1 MDQGSV
7 LATLT
12 AAGWAALA
20 SGALL
25 VGAVVALLMPVNLR
39 VIGAIM
45 GFGAGVL
52 MGAAAFEL
60 TAEAMA
66 TAGLAV
72 SGVALMTGAL
82 VYLAGDWA
90 VGNAGAHRRMSPL
103 HGGASPTRHGRLT
116 LAHRLRQ
123 AEAAPIASAD
133 PAQAAQSPPSPR
145 GGQAAVGMVL
155 VIGALLDGVPES
167 AAIGISLLDGAQV
180 GWAFLAAVFLSNL
193 PESLAATS
201 GLRAAGRSVR
211 TIMLLWLMVVLASA
225 VAAGL
230 GHAVLGNFGPVF
242 LGGTQAFAAGAVLAM
257 IATTMLPEA
266 VEHAGRLVGLVTV
279 LGFASSVL
287 LGAI

>member
-52 MGAAAFEL
+52 IGAAAFEL

-193 PESLAATS
+193 RSRSPRRAACAPRGDRSGRSCCCGSWWCWPPPSPQAWGMRCSATS
-201 GLRAAGRSVR
+201 ARCFSAARRRSR
-211 TIMLLWLMVVLASA
+211 R
-225 VAAGL
+225 
-230 GHAVLGNFGPVF
+230 GPSW
-242 LGGTQAFAAGAVLAM
+242 
-257 IATTMLPEA
+257 
-266 VEHAGRLVGLVTV
+266 R
-279 LGFASSVL
+279 
-287 LGAI
+287 